1 MSTTT
6 HDPLI
11 ESYVKQLRAKART
24 LPRAT
29 RDELMQQIEEHLR
42 EALPPGSSEADA
54 RNALEQLGEP
64 EAIIAEEFDRLGI
77 QRATAGKL
85 EWAVVFLLPF
95 GAFVL
100 PIVGWVLGLILL
112 WASRVWS
119 TREKLIGTFLVPGGL
134 SAVLYLALIG
144 SGSTCSESGGSGGRT
159 IEHCTSPAIPNWIG
173 IPLLTAFVIVGI
185 VTPIFLARRALA
197 SRG

>member
-6 HDPLI
+6 PDPLI

-24 LPRAT
+24 LPRAH

-42 EALPPGSSEADA
+42 EALPPGTSEADA

-95 GAFVL
+95 GAFLL
-100 PIVGWVLGLILL
+100 PVAGWVLGLILL

-144 SGSTCSESGGSGGRT
+144 SGSTCSESGGSGRPT

-173 IPLLTAFVIVGI
+173 IPLLTAFVIAGI

-197 SRG
+197 SRA